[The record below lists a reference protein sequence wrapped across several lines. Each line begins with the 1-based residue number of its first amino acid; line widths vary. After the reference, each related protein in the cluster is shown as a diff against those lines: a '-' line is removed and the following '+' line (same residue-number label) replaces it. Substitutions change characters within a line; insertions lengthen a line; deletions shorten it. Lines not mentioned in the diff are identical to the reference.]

1 VAWYSHNCRQQV
13 SGLSVA
19 SKRYLTVTS
28 TSLAEPLDSCQRPC
42 SIAIFKLLGYATRI
56 LSYSDDYAARSE
68 WASESFLIIARP
80 RKAEFRQV
88 LGKALFFSPNVS
100 SWRLH
105 PRSHLRQGIIC
116 GGISYGTYWFQDSLR
131 LVSSDLVI
139 AKSRR
144 KVYNVYKRMEV

>member
-1 VAWYSHNCRQQV
+1 MAWYSHNCRQQV

-88 LGKALFFSPNVS
+88 LGKALFFSPKCLFLVVTS
-100 SWRLH
+100 EKPPTAGDYLRGDIVWYLLV
-105 PRSHLRQGIIC
+105 PRFTQTCFFRFGHCQIATKGIQCI
-116 GGISYGTYWFQDSLR
+116 
-131 LVSSDLVI
+131 
-139 AKSRR
+139 
-144 KVYNVYKRMEV
+144 